1 MNINYKFKPKKI
13 TNILYYSL
21 ILFGALLTIIRWISA
36 FNSHIVV
43 INEEINSHISNLSLS
58 LIVYLAIGFTWTL
71 QGIKFKRVTLLGI
84 IMIIANILCETVMG
98 FMNTPDIVDAV
109 YGVIGTIIA
118 FCFLSASKKYGLND
132 IQKTG

>member
-21 ILFGALLTIIRWISA
+21 ILLGALLTIIRWISA

-71 QGIKFKRVTLLGI
+71 QGIKFKDEKEHG
-84 IMIIANILCETVMG
+84 G
-98 FMNTPDIVDAV
+98 VDYV
-109 YGVIGTIIA
+109 
-118 FCFLSASKKYGLND
+118 LSSFAKALKSNSLNFDEGLNCTQNSF
-132 IQKTG
+132 I